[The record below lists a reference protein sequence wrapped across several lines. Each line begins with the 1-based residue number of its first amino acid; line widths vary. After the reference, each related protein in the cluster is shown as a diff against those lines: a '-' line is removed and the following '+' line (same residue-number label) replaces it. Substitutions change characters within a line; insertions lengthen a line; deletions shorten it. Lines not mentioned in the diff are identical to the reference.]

1 MLSRKIKLT
10 AYPERFTILSVVSAE
25 VFKFSVFI
33 QVYYTVPLSFIVF
46 NIRIR
51 CVTRGGKEGEISP
64 ALFRKLGKSA
74 LI

>member
-25 VFKFSVFI
+25 LFKFSVFI

-51 CVTRGGKEGEISP
+51 CVTRGGKEGGTKGGKEGEISP
-64 ALFRKLGKSA
+64 ALS
-74 LI
+74 